1 MLYGLKTPFALF
13 PHERQ
18 FLMSKNNT
26 VKLTLDLNNPPPLN
40 DAQKARLSALAA
52 MPDEQIDTS
61 DAPYR
66 PEAIWMKA
74 ATDLPL
80 IKQQI
85 TLRIDA
91 EVLEFFKHTGR
102 RYQSRINAVLRA
114 YVEANKTRLSA
125 K

>member
-1 MLYGLKTPFALF
+1 
-13 PHERQ
+13 
-18 FLMSKNNT
+18 MSKNNT

-66 PEAIWMKA
+66 LEAIWMKA

-80 IKQQI
+80 TKQQI